1 MDTTART
8 IVDVVISQSLLP
20 EVVNIVHPH
29 PVTWNSIFNTVGSI
43 AGANGQ
49 AIPVIPFDTWL
60 AKVEARAPNAT
71 AKDFEQIVS
80 YYFTT
85 NTLVIDVMRFVACF
99 ETYSIFP

>member
-8 IVDVVISQSLLP
+8 IVDVVISQSPLP

-29 PVTWNSIFNTVGSI
+29 PVTWNSVFSTVGSLT
-43 AGANGQ
+43 GTNGQ

-60 AKVEARAPNAT
+60 AKVEAVSPDAT

-80 YYFTT
+80 SPFKCSEE
-85 NTLVIDVMRFVACF
+85 LFV
-99 ETYSIFP
+99 